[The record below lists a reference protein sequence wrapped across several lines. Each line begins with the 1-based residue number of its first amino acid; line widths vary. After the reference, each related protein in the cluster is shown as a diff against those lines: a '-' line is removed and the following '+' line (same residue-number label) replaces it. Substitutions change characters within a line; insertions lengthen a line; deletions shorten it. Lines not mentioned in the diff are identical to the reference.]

1 MKHSLQIFWENGL
14 YSQQQHQ
21 NHKCYLPN
29 VDIMVAAGGIY
40 LHV

>member
-1 MKHSLQIFWENGL
+1 MMIDGEGGHGDRTDSLSKSSSTIW
-14 YSQQQHQ
+14 
-21 NHKCYLPN
+21 